1 MKNLLKVTPLAVF
14 MMLAS
19 CTKDQSADQLV
30 TEESTVVQDQSAQDA
45 VVAEMPEAAEAQA
58 PAGPLTT
65 VALSEAQFDF
75 GKIKKG
81 EQKEHIY
88 EITNTGDQP
97 LIISNVEP
105 TCGCTVPEYT
115 KEPVMPG
122 KKAKITLNFDSS
134 SFEGL
139 VNKQAKVFANVER
152 NPIMLSFTADIQP

>member
-45 VVAEMPEAAEAQA
+45 VVADMPEAAEAQA

-81 EQKEHIY
+81 E
-88 EITNTGDQP
+88 
-97 LIISNVEP
+97 L
-105 TCGCTVPEYT
+105 
-115 KEPVMPG
+115 
-122 KKAKITLNFDSS
+122 
-134 SFEGL
+134 
-139 VNKQAKVFANVER
+139 
-152 NPIMLSFTADIQP
+152 